1 LEVSDDVAQISDVK
15 EVLLKDSNNIVSL
28 LEEYDFCHISLRP
41 NEIRFARD
49 EKGGRN
55 ISIRLQNNEWLN
67 VADFAR
73 GYSGD
78 IFSFIAQERGITFR
92 EVLLA
97 TKKILG
103 LDDHWEPKKT
113 RQLFGGIYSR
123 IYTQSEYNPKT
134 YDENVLSE
142 YQPCGNL
149 LWLKDNI
156 TLEAQRF
163 YDVHFDVVENSIIFP
178 WRSSQGDII
187 AVKSRHN
194 GEPPEGMSKYW
205 YPVGGNI
212 SASLFNYSNC
222 YEHLYG
228 NDIYVFES
236 EKSCMIAWSRG
247 IKNTLAIGSN
257 SLSSAQCKLL
267 LQLQPKTIY
276 LMLDSDLDLSETK
289 KNADLIKKHASM
301 RSIVIKFWDWRDSLE
316 VGSKSSPMDG
326 TIDNW
331 NYILTNEMQDIKE
344 LDEELINDEDEI

>member
-1 LEVSDDVAQISDVK
+1 MEVSDDVAQISDVK

-67 VADFAR
+67 VSDFAR

-92 EVLLA
+92 EVLLT

-123 IYTQSEYNPKT
+123 IYKQSEYESKT
-134 YDENVLSE
+134 YSE
-142 YQPCGNL
+142 DILASYQKCGNL

-178 WRSSQGDII
+178 WRSPQGDIV

-212 SASLFNYSNC
+212 STTLFNYSSC

-228 NDIYVFES
+228 NDVYIFES
-236 EKSCMIAWSRG
+236 EKSCMIAWGRG
-247 IKNTLAIGSN
+247 VKNTLAIGSN
-257 SLSSAQCKLL
+257 SLSPAQCKLI

-276 LMLDSDLDLSETK
+276 LMLDSNLPLEETK
-289 KNADLIKKHASM
+289 KNADLIKKYAST
-301 RSIVIKFWDWRDSLE
+301 RSISIKFWDWRDSLE
-316 VGSKSSPMDG
+316 VGEKSSPMDG

-331 NYILTNEMQDIKE
+331 DYILVNETKDIKE
-344 LDEELINDEDEI
+344 LYEELIDDEDEI